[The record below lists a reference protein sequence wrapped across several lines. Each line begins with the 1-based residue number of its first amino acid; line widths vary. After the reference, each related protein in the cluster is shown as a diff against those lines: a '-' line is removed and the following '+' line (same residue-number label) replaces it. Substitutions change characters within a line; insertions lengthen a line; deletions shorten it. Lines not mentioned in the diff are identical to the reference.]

1 VTILANLLLWI
12 LSCIPLSW
20 LRGLARV
27 MGWIS
32 ARLNTESAVVTAAN
46 LAHCYPDMDASARA
60 RLTEQSLSHTAM
72 LGLEA
77 GVTWRSSVAD
87 CLALVQQEQGRELL
101 ADAVA
106 ADTGVLLLVPH
117 LGNWEFM
124 SPWLCE
130 FGLTALY
137 DPPKIQALDSIIREA
152 RERAGI
158 QMLPIDAGGLRRI
171 YQVLAR
177 QKPSRELEPNSG
189 SSGGP
194 SGAPSGAQCVANS
207 GGLRSGLVVLLPDQA
222 PGRHAGSVMV
232 PFFGQ
237 PAHTMTLVHRLVK
250 RTKPRLLMGGALRV
264 PGGFKVVIEPLAQ
277 APYLESPEAAA
288 TAMNESLEA
297 FIAQAPEQYQ
307 WEYKRFKRTPLARQ
321 VYPKD

>member
-1 VTILANLLLWI
+1 MTILANLLLWI
-12 LSCIPLSW
+12 LSCIPLGW
-20 LRGLARV
+20 LRGLAQV

-46 LAHCYPDMDASARA
+46 LAHCYPDMDTAARA
-60 RLTEQSLSHTAM
+60 RLTQQSLSNTAM

-77 GVTWRSSVAD
+77 GITWRSSVAE

-158 QMLPIDAGGLRRI
+158 QMLPIDAGGLRRV

-177 QKPSRELEPNSG
+177 QKPSLE
-189 SSGGP
+189 
-194 SGAPSGAQCVANS
+194 ADRAANS
-207 GGLRSGLVVLLPDQA
+207 GGLRSGLIVLLPDQA

-250 RTKPRLLMGGALRV
+250 RTKPRLLMGAALRV

-277 APYLESPEAAA
+277 APYLESPEAGA
-288 TAMNESLEA
+288 TAMNQSLEA

-321 VYPKD
+321 VYPKESAKELSKN

>member
-1 VTILANLLLWI
+1 MTVLANLLLWV

-20 LRGLARV
+20 LRNAARV

-32 ARLNTESAVVTAAN
+32 ALLKTKSAQVTAAN
-46 LAHCYPDMDASARA
+46 LAHCYPTLEPAARA
-60 RLTEQSLSHTAM
+60 QLVQRSLSHTAM

-77 GVTWRSSVAD
+77 GITWRTSVAE

-106 ADTGVLLLVPH
+106 ADPGVLLLIPH
-117 LGNWEFM
+117 MGNWEFM

-137 DPPKIQALDSIIREA
+137 DPPRIQALDPIIRQA

-158 QMLPIDAGGLRRI
+158 TMLPIDAGGLRRV

-177 QKPSRELEPNSG
+177 QEPKPSSKQSVTGVDE
-189 SSGGP
+189 
-194 SGAPSGAQCVANS
+194 VD
-207 GGLRSGLVVLLPDQA
+207 SGLVVMLPDQA
-222 PGRHAGSVMV
+222 PGRNSGSVMV

-237 PAHTMTLVHRLVK
+237 PAHTMTLVHRLVR
-250 RTKPRLLMGGALRV
+250 RTKPTLLMGGALRV
-264 PGGFKVVIEPLAQ
+264 PGGFQVVIEPLDQ
-277 APYLESPEAAA
+277 APYFQSPEAAA
-288 TAMNESLEA
+288 TAMNKSLEA
-297 FIAQAPEQYQ
+297 FIAKAPEQYQ

-321 VYPKD
+321 LYPKDSPKDSPKESAKD

>member
-1 VTILANLLLWI
+1 MTFFANLLLWV
-12 LSCIPLSW
+12 LSCLPLRW
-20 LRGLARV
+20 LRNLAGV

-32 ARLNTESAVVTAAN
+32 ARLKTKSTAVTMAN
-46 LAHCYPDMDASARA
+46 LTHCYPDLEPAARA
-60 RLTEQSLSHTAM
+60 RLAQQSLSHTAM

-77 GVTWRSSVAD
+77 GITWRSSVAD
-87 CLALVQQEQGRELL
+87 CLALVQQEQGRQLL
-101 ADAVA
+101 VDAVA
-106 ADTGVLLLVPH
+106 ADSGVLLLMPH
-117 LGNWEFM
+117 IGNWEFM

-137 DPPKIQALDSIIREA
+137 DPPRIQALDPIIRKA

-158 QMLPIDAGGLRRI
+158 TMLPIDAGGLRRV

-177 QKPSRELEPNSG
+177 QQPSQP
-189 SSGGP
+189 
-194 SGAPSGAQCVANS
+194 APPQTNRT
-207 GGLRSGLVVLLPDQA
+207 GGLESGLVVMLPDQA
-222 PGRHAGSVMV
+222 PGRNAGSVMV

-237 PAHTMTLVHRLVK
+237 PAQTMTLVHRLVK
-250 RTKPRLLMGGALRV
+250 RTKPTLLMGGALRV

-288 TAMNESLEA
+288 TAMNKSVEA

-321 VYPKD
+321 LYPKDSAEDALRD

>member
-1 VTILANLLLWI
+1 MTFIANLLLWF
-12 LSCIPLSW
+12 LSCVPLAW
-20 LRGLARV
+20 LRGLARA

-32 ARLNTESAVVTAAN
+32 ARLNTESSIVTATN
-46 LAHCYPDMDASARA
+46 LKHCYPELERA
-60 RLTEQSLSHTAM
+60 EVRRLTEQSLSHTAM

-77 GVTWRSSVAD
+77 GLTWRTSVAD
-87 CLALVQQEQGRELL
+87 CLALVQREQGRELL
-101 ADAVA
+101 EQAVSEQ
-106 ADTGVLLLVPH
+106 DGVLLLVPH

-130 FGLTALY
+130 FQLTALY
-137 DPPKIQALDSIIREA
+137 DPPKIKALDPIIRES

-158 QMLPIDAGGLRRI
+158 QMLPIDASGLRRV

-177 QKPSRELEPNSG
+177 QTSG
-189 SSGGP
+189 HDTAAGGG
-194 SGAPSGAQCVANS
+194 SA
-207 GGLRSGLVVLLPDQA
+207 SGLVVLLPDQA
-222 PGRHAGSVMV
+222 PGRQAGSVLA

-250 RTKPRLLMGGALRV
+250 RTKPRLLMGAALRV
-264 PGGFKVVIEPLAQ
+264 PGGFEVVIESLEQ

-288 TAMNESLEA
+288 AAMNESLESM
-297 FIAQAPEQYQ
+297 INRAPEQYQ

-321 VYPKD
+321 LYPKD

>member
-1 VTILANLLLWI
+1 MTVLANLLLWG
-12 LSCIPLSW
+12 LSLMPLSW
-20 LRGLARV
+20 LRNLARA

-32 ARLNTESAVVTAAN
+32 LRLKTKSAQVTATN
-46 LAHCYPDMDASARA
+46 LAHCYPELEPTARA
-60 RLTEQSLSHTAM
+60 QLAQRSLSHTAM

-77 GVTWRSSVAD
+77 GITWRTSVAE
-87 CLALVQQEQGRELL
+87 CLALVQQEEGRELL

-106 ADTGVLLLVPH
+106 AEPGVLLLIPH

-137 DPPKIQALDSIIREA
+137 DPPRIQALDPIIRGA

-158 QMLPIDAGGLRRI
+158 KMLPIDAGGLRRV

-177 QKPSRELEPNSG
+177 QESKQSTQKPAKGADELD
-189 SSGGP
+189 
-194 SGAPSGAQCVANS
+194 
-207 GGLRSGLVVLLPDQA
+207 SGLVVMLPDQA
-222 PGRHAGSVMV
+222 PGRNAGSVMV

-250 RTKPRLLMGGALRV
+250 RTKPTLLMGGALRV

-277 APYLESPEAAA
+277 EPYLESPEAAA
-288 TAMNESLEA
+288 TAMNKSLEA
-297 FIAQAPEQYQ
+297 FIAKAPEQYQ

-321 VYPKD
+321 LYPKDSPKDRPKDLPKD